1 MQLDEIPTL
10 LPGLNSRDDAGPSSI
25 KESPPDDLISN
36 TSRELSTSL
45 EGHASSSSSGGTE
58 SFLSA
63 ETSISSTP
71 TSTSTH
77 SMDSS
82 SKNEEGN
89 SFIYIQPGS
98 AEHEAMKESVIDIVR
113 RRLEEWEA
121 LGLINGVRN
130 KRNEELGE
138 ALNLDLVQTYE
149 EIEKRIKEFIHLDW
163 PQFEKG

>member
-1 MQLDEIPTL
+1 
-10 LPGLNSRDDAGPSSI
+10 
-25 KESPPDDLISN
+25 
-36 TSRELSTSL
+36 
-45 EGHASSSSSGGTE
+45 
-58 SFLSA
+58 
-63 ETSISSTP
+63 
-71 TSTSTH
+71 
-77 SMDSS
+77 MDSS

-121 LGLINGVRN
+121 LGLINGVCN

-149 EIEKRIKEFIHLDW
+149 EMEKRIKEFIHLDW
-163 PQFEKG
+163 PQFEKARAGDFYSSLSDLLLNNRRKTGLE